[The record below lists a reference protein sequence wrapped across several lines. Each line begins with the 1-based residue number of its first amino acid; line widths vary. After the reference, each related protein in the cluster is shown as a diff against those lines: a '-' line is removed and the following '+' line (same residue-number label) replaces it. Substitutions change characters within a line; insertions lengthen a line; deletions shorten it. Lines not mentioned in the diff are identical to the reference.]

1 MYSLPSNNNLSISRL
16 TQIFNITAASYKFY
30 WFISFLQLFAK
41 NKNVK
46 RIDVRDILIQ
56 MICNAWYP
64 VVFFKLSFGYSDQ
77 LQKNITKI
85 RKKLNIS
92 QDISLDELFVLLKKN
107 EDKTVNGLITH
118 FNQQVPYRF
127 LSPWIEYINNRDVIK
142 RSQQLENN
150 CIYSLL
156 NDNELQIEINPL
168 WKDYLFGNNKILL
181 DFAFWRLTLYVQ
193 VFNPN
198 IPNVPQKLIKPV
210 KRESLSNQKKFWKIV
225 FEKENKIECI
235 YTGKSLTWNNFD
247 MEHFIPWSFV
257 LHNQMWNLLPADSS
271 INSSKSNKL
280 PSLNRYIKPFVEIQ
294 REAINIVFEKNPKN
308 KMLEDYLF
316 IEGTIQGLLNLSEKE
331 LVDRFKNTLEPLIQ
345 IASNSGFEQ
354 WVRK

>member
-331 LVDRFKNTLEPLIQ
+331 LVGRFKNTLEPLIQ